1 MPRAA
6 RGRGVYARCVLARRL
21 LIALAVLMGL
31 TALAAGV
38 APRRPVPGGFGAE
51 APPVASAGQ
60 PPRPLERVLDADA
73 AGQRVRAR
81 VGQPVVI
88 EVRTDVLDTV
98 SLAEY
103 GNQPAEPDS
112 PARFELLADTPGRYA
127 IDLLEA
133 GRRIGVLEVRP

>member
-1 MPRAA
+1 M
-6 RGRGVYARCVLARRL
+6 LARRL
-21 LIALAVLMGL
+21 LIALAILLGL
-31 TALAAGV
+31 TALAGGLA
-38 APRRPVPGGFGAE
+38 APPRVVTPSAPGAPPGGPA
-51 APPVASAGQ
+51 VASAGK